1 MYDITWDKET
11 GGILLLDKNNGLFKN
26 EVRPVF
32 FEELDLLGFDKYWE
46 YPREEEPLLWAMGRK
61 YYYRGTLVAEAEGGG
76 LFTRPHLKIHQT
88 RLNLEPVDVNA
99 MLIKNGTLLQGLVQR
114 SLKFIWQSFQKYKSK
129 VDIIAVAFSGGKDS
143 LVTLD
148 LIQRILDPDQ
158 FVVVFGDTS
167 MEISDTYWAVE
178 AAQNRWPHLS
188 FHTAKSNKTALENW
202 RELGPPSR
210 IHRWCCVVHKSAP
223 TLLLLRQLA
232 GKASVSALI
241 FDGVRHEESASR
253 STYASITVGGKHKL
267 QTNASPIISWNSG
280 EVFMYLFNR
289 RLLLNRAY
297 RYGVVRVG
305 CAVCPLATKW
315 WDMVSWICYKEDM
328 EEYILALRNY
338 AEFIGITPSSINRY
352 IEEGG
357 WKGRAGGRYLPG
369 GGNRLIEQVVGDTV
383 VFTLRN
389 PKEDWEE
396 WAKTLGYISRNG
408 DGRGY
413 IERKGVVYP
422 YRLQRM
428 KRSVVVEVE
437 NLANANR
444 YEYSAFRAVALKSA
458 YCSHCQGCQVECPTG
473 ALKTHG
479 QVKIGENCISCGM
492 CLSLHGEACL
502 SAKSLRTSMGG
513 LELKANQKRTLL
525 HTYQHFGLRKEW
537 LSDFLRSLQNW
548 VGLNNLGSRQFEAM
562 LMWLKHAELI
572 AGNKRTLE
580 ITKLGKKLAQYGVEN
595 ITTWAVVWVNLAFNS
610 APVRWYTTEIPWG
623 STLTKPEMILKIGEM
638 YSQSESTRKN
648 SITALIELLKHT
660 PLGNE
665 VGLGIEI
672 NEGKRKSYYKKGWDE
687 PNSCSVLYSLYRY
700 AEKKGKY
707 ELTVKEFFE
716 DPDGGPYLLFGIS
729 QDKLERILR
738 GLSTRDDGFIRVNI
752 VRDLDNIF
760 LDETVKSVEV
770 LDFVE

>member
-389 PKEDWEE
+389 PQEDWEE

-473 ALKTHG
+473 ALSTLDR
-479 QVKIGENCISCGM
+479 VKVGNNCTACGL
-492 CLSLHGEACL
+492 CLNLHGDACL
-502 SAKSLRTSMGG
+502 AAKSLKTSEGFLGMHTSKKTLPSYETFGM
-513 LELKANQKRTLL
+513 EKA
-525 HTYQHFGLRKEW
+525 W
-537 LSDFLRSLQNW
+537 LAEFFRSPSNW
-548 VGLNNLGSRQFEAM
+548 VSCNSLGNRQFDSM
-562 LMWLKHAELI
+562 LTWLRHAELI
-572 AGNKRTLE
+572 TGNRNSLE
-580 ITKLGKKLAQYGVEN
+580 ITELGEKLSQRGVEDL
-595 ITTWAVVWVNLAFNS
+595 ITWAIIWSNLTYNS
-610 APVRWYTTEIPWG
+610 PPVQWYSINIPWG
-623 STLTKPEMILKIGEM
+623 ATLTQAELINKIGEI
-638 YSQSESTRKN
+638 YPQKERTRKN
-648 SITALIELLKHT
+648 AITALYKLLTKT
-660 PLGNE
+660 PLGSE
-665 VGLGIEI
+665 LGLGEEV
-672 NEGKRKSYYKKGWDE
+672 NCGKRGNSALYKKGWQE
-687 PNSCSVLYSLYRY
+687 PDAVAVLYSLYRY
-700 AEKKGKY
+700 AEKKERY
-707 ELTVKEFFE
+707 ELTVQELYE
-716 DPDGGPYLLFGIS
+716 GANDGPYILFGIS
-729 QDKLERILR
+729 QEKLKGILK
-738 GLSTRDDGFIRVNI
+738 GLSLRDNNLIRVNI

-760 LDETVKSVEV
+760 LNNTIKFNEV
-770 LDFVE
+770 LDFV